1 MTERRELPYNLN
13 IMIDVLLRYGVA
25 IHVALMVVYSS
36 WARGGSSPAYLWAL
50 PWLCLGLLEIVL
62 LLPPARRGETPQ
74 SAVRR
79 LMQGILLDPV
89 TYVCLA
95 LIVFL
100 AIQWQNGPCE
110 LVEAASAPS
119 GWDYTSPPYPS
130 MPFCVEQEEA
140 VQVLIWFL
148 AVSAAVLAVR
158 HAVRP
163 SGRHLIL
170 KLFVAHGALLSA
182 LGFAQILTCP
192 GKLYWY
198 RPIPVY
204 FFSAF
209 GYPNHAGTFF
219 TMMTAIGIGLLL
231 RALGNKIHRHD
242 IPWLIPAVILN
253 AAGIYGSLCRAA
265 ILLGSGILLVGLLYG
280 FLYLWGRLPKVKVAA
295 CAVIIAALAVSAAI
309 LALVPG
315 SPLKKELDSVDFA
328 HLGSVYDG
336 DRQELA
342 DAALDI
348 WKDHP
353 WTGVGG
359 WGFRRY
365 VGLYMPEERW
375 DYLREQGRANV
386 HNDALQFLC
395 EHGMIGF
402 GLMIALAVALLVHAL
417 VCLPRIRRDVDE
429 ATGRPRS
436 WFWSVSPCV
445 WGSFAAI
452 AAMAVHSTIDLPF
465 RSIAN
470 TLVWFVLLA
479 CLPGFMPKDSPK
491 DSTK

>member
-1 MTERRELPYNLN
+1 
-13 IMIDVLLRYGVA
+13 MIDVFLRYGVA
-25 IHVALMVVYSS
+25 IHVALMVVYSA
-36 WARGGSSPAYLWAL
+36 WARGGSSPVYLWAL
-50 PWLCLGLLEIVL
+50 PWLCLGVAEMVL
-62 LLPPARRGETPQ
+62 LLPPTRRDESPH

-79 LMQGILLDPV
+79 LVQGIFLDPV
-89 TYVCLA
+89 TYICLA
-95 LIVFL
+95 LVAFL
-100 AIQWQNGPCE
+100 TIQWLNGPCE
-110 LVEAASAPS
+110 LVEVASAQS
-119 GWDYTSPPYPS
+119 GWDYEPPPYPS
-130 MPFCVEQEEA
+130 LPFCVEQGEA

-148 AVSAAVLAVR
+148 AVSTAVVAVR
-158 HAVRP
+158 HAMRP
-163 SGRHLIL
+163 SARHFIL
-170 KLFVAHGALLSA
+170 KLFVANGALLSV

-204 FFSAF
+204 FFSTF
-209 GYPNHAGTFF
+209 GYPNHGGTFF

-231 RALGNKIHRHD
+231 RSLGNKAHRHD
-242 IPWLIPAVILN
+242 LPWLIPAVALN

-265 ILLGSGILLVGLLYG
+265 IILGSLLLVAGLLYG
-280 FLYLWGRLPKVKVAA
+280 LFYLWGRLPKVKIVLAAVIVAA
-295 CAVIIAALAVSAAI
+295 IAVSAAI

-328 HLGSVYDG
+328 HLASVYDG
-336 DRQELA
+336 DRKELA
-342 DAALDI
+342 DTALEI

-402 GLMIALAVALLVHAL
+402 GLMVALALSLLGHAL

-436 WFWSVSPCV
+436 WFASVSPCV
-445 WGSFAAI
+445 WASFAAI

-465 RSIAN
+465 RSITN
-470 TLVWFVLLA
+470 TLVWFILLA
-479 CLPGFMPKDSPK
+479 CLPGFMPKESSK
-491 DSTK
+491 